1 MSREATGKAR
11 KEQYYDQLPLQPG
24 RKVAFKVPN
33 KGKDKA
39 EDETGEEAWILATI
53 RKCINQDKMRY
64 EVQDAD
70 DANTSVAADLLAFS
84 FSFHRRCRCHSSLF
98 IPPSLPPDT
107 VQTSSLP
114 TRPCHGFSPLAPFS
128 TSTALAFS
136 SSSSSTDPT
145 PALLISLSILR
156 VRSPLPRTPA
166 PPRPADSPRSWN
178 TTLRS
183 IIPLPDPSAP
193 PSSSA
198 NPSNLEDYPKGT
210 QVLGLYPETT
220 SFYRATVVAPPLPGT
235 GHGLGVRFGSRLE
248 EGAEKEHYLLLFVDD
263 DDKMSVV
270 HKDLVLLVS
279 ATLAG

>member
-1 MSREATGKAR
+1 MRRGDSVPAESLPAIITSAATPTPSVPSVSTPLSSATTNLKRKRDRERDRDRDRRPSLSASPAPQPVTASTESAMTSIPSPMPLLPRGGTPMSREATGKAR

-70 DANTSVAADLLAFS
+70 DANTS
-84 FSFHRRCRCHSSLF
+84 
-98 IPPSLPPDT
+98 
-107 VQTSSLP
+107 
-114 TRPCHGFSPLAPFS
+114 
-128 TSTALAFS
+128 
-136 SSSSSTDPT
+136 
-145 PALLISLSILR
+145 
-156 VRSPLPRTPA
+156 
-166 PPRPADSPRSWN
+166 WN

-248 EGAEKEHYLLLFVDD
+248 QGAGSEKGHYLLLFVDD

-270 HKDLVLLVS
+270 HKDLVLL
-279 ATLAG
+279 APGTTYP